1 MLELL
6 PMPERGVKF
15 PADELPKEK
24 PAEEVPIVP
33 SRLLRPPP
41 PQMGSPLS
49 ESSESRAPQS
59 AKENDDFDPF
69 APIGGGGATVSFCVR
84 RNEVREKEASR
95 RARTRTRSSAKKRA
109 GGGRETQSAEERRG
123 AGLGKKAV
131 ERQRERAGER
141 PNPAP

>member
-69 APIGGGGATVSFCVR
+69 APIVEECRFAFGDECEGKRGVEGA
-84 RNEVREKEASR
+84 E
-95 RARTRTRSSAKKRA
+95 
-109 GGGRETQSAEERRG
+109 
-123 AGLGKKAV
+123 
-131 ERQRERAGER
+131 
-141 PNPAP
+141 